1 MTANIN
7 LNRYAAS
14 IRDVPMPARIA
25 RLPIAPNGM
34 PVPWFVA
41 FINGEPDFRV
51 IDTPKLAIAVMAN
64 RCWLCGEQ
72 LGKYL
77 AFTIGPMC
85 AVNRVS
91 SEPPS
96 HRECAEYAVRTC
108 PFLSRPRMRR
118 NEKGIPEEL
127 KETVPGIGFTRNP
140 GVVLIWITKSYK
152 PFRPHMGGKGTLF
165 SLGAPLQTL
174 WFSEGRAAT
183 SAEIMHAIETGLPA
197 LQKLAAAEGPEAEA
211 ELNKQL
217 TEAMTLVPA

>member
-1 MTANIN
+1 VTDYRSDLPPLPPRMQ
-7 LNRYAAS
+7 
-14 IRDVPMPARIA
+14 
-25 RLPIAPNGM
+25 RLPLDARGF

-85 AVNRVS
+85 AVNRVTA
-91 SEPPS
+91 EPPS
-96 HRECAEYAVRTC
+96 HRECAEYAVRAC

-118 NEKGIPEEL
+118 NEKGVSEEL
-127 KETVPGIGFTRNP
+127 NKSVPGYGIKRNP
-140 GVVLIWITKSYK
+140 GVTLIWITKSYK
-152 PFRPHMGGKGTLF
+152 SFRPHMGGQGTLF
-165 SLGAPLQTL
+165 SLGEPIQTL

-183 SAEIMHAIETGLPA
+183 RAEIMHSIETGLPA
-197 LQKLAAAEGPEAEA
+197 LQKLATDEGPEAEA

-217 TEAMTLVPA
+217 TKAMTLVPA